1 MINDRGSALKR
12 DSSAVVFCS
21 LDSRKNLEKTRIGRG
36 SQEEITEHTLIKS
49 SNALLKPTHHI
60 SLLFNWKIRYF
71 YCQSPSFIKRGPPRG
86 SLITQSRSFFFAFS
100 RIYAINEKL
109 GFSRKNAKIRR
120 KKCFS
125 RNYASFCRFHE
136 IEHIFRRFNASR
148 TQVDSRNHAKMKSF
162 SWFHASKNPMG
173 GLLKMFS
180 EKLLVLMINCEILR

>member
-1 MINDRGSALKR
+1 MPSWNPPTIFLCFSTEKFDTFAANHPLSLKEALPGGP
-12 DSSAVVFCS
+12 SSRNHA
-21 LDSRKNLEKTRIGRG
+21 T
-36 SQEEITEHTLIKS
+36 
-49 SNALLKPTHHI
+49 
-60 SLLFNWKIRYF
+60 
-71 YCQSPSFIKRGPPRG
+71 
-86 SLITQSRSFFFAFS
+86 FFAFS

-136 IEHIFRRFNASR
+136 IEHIFRRFHASR

-173 GLLKMFS
+173 GPLKNVFWKVTCTHDQLWNPTVRKIYHVPNWDVS
-180 EKLLVLMINCEILR
+180 EIDFRI